1 MQILRSIL
9 GRSPGAG
16 LRQAGPITVRVV
28 AGDEVRDS
36 IYTTSMPDRI
46 ELGYEASI
54 ALKSVVASLTLA
66 GAC

>member
-1 MQILRSIL
+1 
-9 GRSPGAG
+9 

-54 ALKSVVASLTLA
+54 TLKSVVASLTLA
-66 GAC
+66 GRADRLVL

>member
-1 MQILRSIL
+1 
-9 GRSPGAG
+9 

-54 ALKSVVASLTLA
+54 TLKSVVASLTLA